1 MKQIIYVVLFLC
13 FAVSTYAQTPEEII
27 RKSEDMYKGK
37 TSKGIFTMIVTT
49 PEYSRTVK
57 MQTWNDG
64 NDKALIVSL
73 EPKKE
78 AGNKLLKIGKE
89 LWSYLKNT
97 ETTMKLP
104 SSMMLQS
111 WNGSDLT
118 YDDMVRESDMV
129 DDYNIKILQEE
140 NIGGELCWKFEL
152 KPKPDAPVVWGTIYY
167 WIRKSDNLPALIQF
181 YDENGVKH
189 RTLKFED
196 IKKMSGRV
204 IPTKWIIINN
214 KKTGH
219 STEFI
224 YNEVEFDI
232 NIPSRIFSYRELEK

>member
-1 MKQIIYVVLFLC
+1 MKKLIIVLFVI
-13 FAVSTYAQTPEEII
+13 AVTNQLYSQNPADII

-37 TSKGIFTMIVTT
+37 TSKGTFTMIVTT

-57 MQTWNDG
+57 MQSWNDG
-64 NDKALIVSL
+64 SDKALIVSL

-204 IPTKWIIINN
+204 IPTKWSIVNN

-219 STEFI
+219 TTEFI

-232 NIPSRIFSYRELEK
+232 KIPSRIFSYRELEK